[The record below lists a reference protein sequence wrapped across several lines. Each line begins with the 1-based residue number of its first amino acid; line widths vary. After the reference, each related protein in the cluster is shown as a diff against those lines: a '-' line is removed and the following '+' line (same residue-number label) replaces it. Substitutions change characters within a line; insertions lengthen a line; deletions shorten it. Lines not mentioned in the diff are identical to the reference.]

1 MNVNQTPESDRP
13 GDDAPRPFL
22 APCRIVPAT
31 APFRWLAAGWKDLR
45 AAPRQSL
52 SWGLVVFSLSLS
64 IGTAAYALGS
74 LVMLLTMMSGF
85 VLIGPLL
92 AIALYTI
99 SWRLDRGRAPSFRR
113 STAEIRRQLGN
124 CAVYALVLMVVFLV
138 WARAG
143 SMVHV
148 FFPVEAEP
156 DWRKLITFLGI
167 GSAVGS
173 IFAVITFSASAFS
186 LPMLMH
192 RDVDSITAVV
202 TSINAVLRNK
212 LAMAIWLAVIVA
224 GLLVG
229 TATLFVGLV
238 FILPVIGYGAW
249 HGYLETIDAQ
259 DFPRHQ
265 VGITSVP
272 RETKSAEL
280 PQD

>member
-1 MNVNQTPESDRP
+1 MNVIQTPESDGP
-13 GDDAPRPFL
+13 DGAPRPFL

-156 DWRKLITFLGI
+156 DWPKLITFLGI

-186 LPMLMH
+186 LPMLTD
-192 RDVDSITAVV
+192 RQTDTVTAVV

-212 LAMAIWLAVIVA
+212 PAMLVWMAIIIFSVA
-224 GLLVG
+224 LGFA
-229 TATLFVGLV
+229 TAFVGLIV
-238 FILPVIGYGAW
+238 LFPLLGHATW
-249 HGYLETIDAQ
+249 HSYKDVIDAS
-259 DFPRHQ
+259 DWPPNEPM
-265 VGITSVP
+265 G
-272 RETKSAEL
+272 L
-280 PQD
+280 P